1 MLTSLVI
8 FISTFVYWSIFF
20 KKYEENQYPLII
32 VDGKKAPRLSPLS
45 FHINK
50 SDTDCMSC
58 HVNNQIIS
66 INDKN
71 FVINF
76 YCSAIYQIYNQMC
89 ALLLSLIHI

>member
-20 KKYEENQYPLII
+20 KKYEEDQYPLII

-66 INDKN
+66 IKDKN
-71 FVINF
+71 FHSMEMPHEFRDN
-76 YCSAIYQIYNQMC
+76 CMSC
-89 ALLLSLIHI
+89 HILKI

>member
-20 KKYEENQYPLII
+20 KKYEEDQYPLII

-71 FVINF
+71 FHSMKMPHEFRGN
-76 YCSAIYQIYNQMC
+76 CMSC
-89 ALLLSLIHI
+89 HILKI

>member
-20 KKYEENQYPLII
+20 KKYEEDQYPLII

-71 FVINF
+71 FHSMKLPHEFRDN
-76 YCSAIYQIYNQMC
+76 CMSC
-89 ALLLSLIHI
+89 HILKI

>member
-20 KKYEENQYPLII
+20 KKYEEDQYPLII

-71 FVINF
+71 FHSMKMPHEFRDN
-76 YCSAIYQIYNQMC
+76 CMSC
-89 ALLLSLIHI
+89 HILEI

>member
-20 KKYEENQYPLII
+20 KKYEEDQYPLII

-50 SDTDCMSC
+50 SDTDCISC

-71 FVINF
+71 FHSMKMPHEFRDN
-76 YCSAIYQIYNQMC
+76 CMSC
-89 ALLLSLIHI
+89 HILKI

>member
-20 KKYEENQYPLII
+20 KKYEEDQYPLII

-71 FVINF
+71 FHSMKMPHEFRDN
-76 YCSAIYQIYNQMC
+76 CMSC
-89 ALLLSLIHI
+89 HILKI